1 MKMDLRNFYVEFVFL
16 IIHLLAVFLIR
27 RLNTGYKNS
36 CNRGILLLMKNS
48 SGNKSS
54 QRELTI
60 GYFKRRLRESALAYL
75 LVAPAFII
83 TLIFGIYPVIS
94 ATWESLKFGRPITNS
109 YVGLDNYVKGIGS
122 LIYIVLVLLAVVF
135 CYMASKAWNRTRNH
149 QREYP
154 QDNLLLYLVIS
165 FVFAIAIIWLVFL
178 GITEYFK
185 FGPMMVGIVLVAIS
199 IGGYVLL
206 RNRTEGRV
214 GNYIGNTLLLMVLTV
229 LAVLIVRYAFD
240 QMEADVQESRD
251 LAHLLFTTEVANAV
265 PDLPIEGAR
274 LVNVSLNGDV
284 PLKAEIGN
292 TTYEAFLSPQA
303 YQNVGVDSFTNSN
316 ITFVNNQKV
325 QILLPLTIGL
335 GFQPAPYT
343 TEATVQLETN
353 NLLGTTESLD
363 ATILLSENTEVL
375 APFDLYQAQDVG
387 LALVTRNGYTPPISH
402 PLLMAFIIVVAIGLI
417 VLIGS
422 YREKM
427 LEDAPLYGWS
437 GLLRIILCL
446 LVLGLFIYLLMT
458 IQLYR
463 EVAHGFDNLSNQQF
477 SASYEYALGV
487 PPRATLR
494 ADDLA
499 AQILFVPQ
507 LILIGT
513 GMFLIGVAYLV
524 WKDAQKRE
532 TSLGLMSM
540 LLLAMLLMV
549 GGWLCISELPGTI
562 MRAGA
567 PAQEVRDALVRT
579 VIYSM
584 LSVPTQ
590 LVFGLL
596 LAYLMFYEINL
607 GKGVFRL
614 VYFMP
619 YIAPQIAT
627 ATVFTV
633 IFSLDPGGLANKFL
647 GIVGVEPQK
656 WLLEP
661 NGLIRVIFKEVFNG
675 DPNKIPSTFEGPSM
689 ALTTVILFN
698 VWVYSGYYSVIF
710 LAGLGSIPGELYE
723 AAKVDGAGRWSAF
736 RNITV
741 PLLSPVTFFLSLL
754 GIIGTFSAFQSLY
767 VMRSG
772 AFGQE
777 IDTLTIRIFEV
788 FYKQNDPGYATA
800 LAFIL
805 FMVILILT
813 LIQNQLSKDRVFYG

>member
-1 MKMDLRNFYVEFVFL
+1 MRTAKTN
-16 IIHLLAVFLIR
+16 
-27 RLNTGYKNS
+27 
-36 CNRGILLLMKNS
+36 
-48 SGNKSS
+48 
-54 QRELTI
+54 QRELAI
-60 GYFKRRLRESALAYL
+60 GHFRRRLRESVLAYL

-83 TLIFGIYPVIS
+83 TLIFGIYPVIT

-109 YVGLDNYVKGIGS
+109 YVGLDNYVKGIGG
-122 LIYIVLVLLAVVF
+122 LIYIVLMLLAVAF
-135 CYMASKAWNRTRNH
+135 CYLASKAWRRAREHH
-149 QREYP
+149 QQHP
-154 QDNLLLYLVIS
+154 SDNLLLYLVTS
-165 FVFAIAIIWLVFL
+165 LVLALGLIWLIFL

-185 FGPMMVGIVLVAIS
+185 FGPLLVGFILVVIS
-199 IGGYVLL
+199 VGSYTFL
-206 RNRTEGRV
+206 RRRTE

-229 LAVLIVRYAFD
+229 LAVLIVRYAYG
-240 QMEADVQESRD
+240 QMEQDVAESREV
-251 LAHLLFTTEVANAV
+251 AHRLFNTNVANAV

-274 LVNVSLNGDV
+274 LVNVSLDGDV
-284 PLKAEIGN
+284 PLMATIGD
-292 TTYEAFLSPQA
+292 TTYDAFLSPQA
-303 YQNVGVDSFTNSN
+303 YQNVAVDSFTDSD

-325 QILLPLTIGL
+325 QVLLPLAVGL

-343 TEATVQLETN
+343 TEAIVQLKTN
-353 NLLGTTESLD
+353 NLLGTTENLN

-387 LALVTRNGYTPPISH
+387 LAVVTRGGYTPPISR
-402 PLLMAFIIVVAIGLI
+402 PLTLALAVAVGIGLI
-417 VLIGS
+417 FLIGS

-427 LEDAPLYGWS
+427 TEDSPLYGWS
-437 GLLRIILCL
+437 GLLRVILAL
-446 LVLGLFIYLLMT
+446 AVLGLFMYLLMT

-463 EVAHGFDNLSNQQF
+463 ETAHGLESLSDQQF
-477 SASYEYALGV
+477 SAAYEYATGA

-494 ADDLA
+494 AQDLA
-499 AQILFVPQ
+499 AELLFAPQ
-507 LILIGT
+507 LILIGI
-513 GMFLIGVAYLV
+513 GMFLIGIAYIV
-524 WKDAQKRE
+524 WAGAQKRA
-532 TSLGLMSM
+532 TNLGLSGMFF
-540 LLLAMLLMV
+540 LALLLMV
-549 GGWLCISELPGTI
+549 GGWLCISELPGTV

-567 PAQEVRDALVRT
+567 PALEVRDALVRT

-584 LSVPTQ
+584 VSVPAQ

-596 LAYLMFYEINL
+596 LAYLMFYEVRL
-607 GKGVFRL
+607 GKGMFRL
-614 VYFMP
+614 IYFMP

-647 GIVGVEPQK
+647 GLFGIEAQK

-661 NGLIRVIFKEVFNG
+661 NGLIRVIFKEIFHG
-675 DPNKIPSTFEGPSM
+675 DPNKIPSSFEGPSM
-689 ALTTVILFN
+689 ALTTVIMFN
-698 VWVYSGYYSVIF
+698 IWVYSGYYAVIF

-736 RNITV
+736 RNITI

-754 GIIGTFSAFQSLY
+754 GIIGTFSSFQSIY

-772 AFGQE
+772 AIGQE
-777 IDTLTIRIFEV
+777 VDTLTIRIFEV

>member
-1 MKMDLRNFYVEFVFL
+1 MD
-16 IIHLLAVFLIR
+16 
-27 RLNTGYKNS
+27 K
-36 CNRGILLLMKNS
+36 S
-48 SGNKSS
+48 SGNKSN
-54 QRELTI
+54 QRELAI
-60 GYFKRRLRESALAYL
+60 GHFKRRLRESALAYL

-122 LIYIVLVLLAVVF
+122 LIYIVLMLLAVVF
-135 CYMASKAWNRTRNH
+135 CYMASNAWKRVRDR

-154 QDNLLLYLVIS
+154 NDNLLLYLVTS
-165 FVFAIAIIWLVFL
+165 FVLALGIIWLVFL
-178 GITEYFK
+178 GITDYIK
-185 FGPMMVGIVLVAIS
+185 FGPVMVGLVLVAIS
-199 IGGYVLL
+199 IGGYVFL
-206 RNRTEGRV
+206 RNRTEGRIAA
-214 GNYIGNTLLLMVLTV
+214 YIGNTLLLMVLTI
-229 LAVLIVRYAFD
+229 LAVLIVRYAYN
-240 QMEADVQESRD
+240 QIEEDVQESRD
-251 LAHLLFTTEVANAV
+251 VAHLLFTTEVSNAV

-274 LVNVSLNGDV
+274 VVNVSLDGDV
-284 PLKAEIGN
+284 PLKANIGN
-292 TTYEAFLSPQA
+292 TTYEALLSPQA
-303 YQNVGVDSFTNSN
+303 YQNVAVNNLADGN

-353 NLLGTTESLD
+353 NLLGTAETLD

-387 LALVTRNGYTPPISH
+387 LALVIRNGYTPPISH
-402 PLLMAFIIVVAIGLI
+402 PLILALFIVAAIGLI

-427 LEDAPLYGWS
+427 IEDAPILGWL
-437 GLLRIILCL
+437 GIIRTVLGL

-463 EVAHGFDNLSNQQF
+463 ETAHGFDNLSDQQF
-477 SASYEYALGV
+477 SAAYEYALGI

-499 AQILFVPQ
+499 AQMLFVPQ

-532 TSLGLMSM
+532 SNSGLMGM
-540 LLLAMLLMV
+540 LLLALLLMV

-596 LAYLMFYEINL
+596 LAYLMFYEVNL
-607 GKGVFRL
+607 GKGMFRL

-647 GIVGVEPQK
+647 SIVGIEPQK

-661 NGLIRVIFKEVFNG
+661 NGLIRIIFKEVFNG
-675 DPNKIPSTFEGPSM
+675 DPNKIPSAFEGPSM

-710 LAGLGSIPGELYE
+710 LAGLGSIPAELYE

-736 RNITV
+736 RNITI

-777 IDTLTIRIFEV
+777 IDTLTIRIFEI